1 MNDKKLKTMNTLFI
15 LLALIFA
22 VYANS
27 ADDKKELASIDIIK
41 TLNNKDAEFAFI
53 LYGGYSQKKL
63 FYPFNVSGN
72 MVRIYFNLNMI
83 ELGIHKDGI
92 KPFISKRKHK
102 IIWLNDADKFF
113 GRYYEWK
120 ANFATLHWFFS
131 FYDSTFAI
139 SENVFLWKINDKNQ
153 KNIFLSKFDKKDS
166 LNFKIAKLIGVNSPY
181 AFAFIVSNNTSKD
194 VELPGFYSES
204 CCLKVKFP
212 DGKEFI
218 YQLAEAP
225 KNIKLAPGESQF
237 VKFDITELLKNSKK
251 FTLDNFN
258 YGVSELI
265 WEVKLLDGTI
275 EKRTFKLLKTEKP
288 LPEMTK
294 TGQGWQIPIDQPIK

>member
-1 MNDKKLKTMNTLFI
+1 MKIFKLLIFLFVI
-15 LLALIFA
+15 TSNNNLLAQNIESF
-22 VYANS
+22 V
-27 ADDKKELASIDIIK
+27 
-41 TLNNKDAEFAFI
+41 LNNISTKDGDFLFVFKNDSNKNYITSEFCI
-53 LYGGYSQKKL
+53 
-63 FYPFNVSGN
+63 
-72 MVRIYFNLNMI
+72 NLNMI
-83 ELGIHKDGI
+83 YFCKDNEFIPMGIFEKPNIDLNLKKKTQYLWKLSINENKIFKDSAFNVI
-92 KPFISKRKHK
+92 LWS
-102 IIWLNDADKFF
+102 L
-113 GRYYEWK
+113 
-120 ANFATLHWFFS
+120 S
-131 FYDSTFAI
+131 FNNNNETSLTY
-139 SENVFLWKINDKNQ
+139 LWKIDDKNQ
-153 KNIFLSKFDKKDS
+153 SRGFSSRFDERNS

-181 AFAFIVSNNTSKD
+181 SFAFIASNNTSRD